1 MAPSA
6 EPTGSQSGSHNPF
19 PQVFGKYVLLRP
31 MARGGMGELFL
42 AAAGETGGFEKL
54 CVVKKVLTD
63 LEDDGVRRRFLDE
76 AKVVVRLNHANLV
89 QVFDAGRVVED
100 YYLAMELVE
109 GKDLRGVWNRCA
121 QLHRRI
127 PVEFATFVVRE
138 LCRALDYVHDAMSLD
153 LVHRDIS
160 PPNIMV
166 SYHGQI
172 KVTDFG
178 LATHAIKSE
187 LTNPGVVFG
196 RFSYLSPEQA
206 RGLPADRRTDIY
218 ASGIVLW
225 EMLTGRQLFPADRH
239 QAAGAAALA
248 ELRNP
253 VIEAPSSIV
262 PGIPDGLDA
271 VVLRALAVERED
283 RFQTAGEFK
292 VALSEVLTRHHPSC
306 DVDRVAA
313 FMRDIFAREYKL
325 EAQDYASYSREDFS
339 PIRAQATIDDSDTLS
354 ISDSI
359 EVGQPTSRSRSRSR
373 AGRQASGDLSSP
385 PRSASGPRRA
395 GAASAEARADE
406 QGSSSFELDD
416 GDIVEL
422 ESSKI
427 YSGWDGGPSAEELAE
442 AAAARVGT
450 VVGKRYRVDRLLG
463 VGGMGAVFAA
473 THLAL
478 GKTYALKI
486 LHEVYGRDPD
496 IIDRFMREARA
507 ATQTGHPNIIDVLD
521 IGTMDEG
528 DLYFVM
534 ELLDGTDLGSVIRQ
548 SGPLAV
554 RRAVHIARQICR
566 AVSAAHDAGIIH
578 RDLKSENVVLLVKG
592 GDPDFVKVLDFG
604 ICKHIDTVSPSQT
617 TPGMVMGSPAYMS
630 PEQAA
635 GAEADVK
642 SDIYALGTILFEMLT
657 GRLPFTGRNAVAVL
671 VKKGSDPAPDV
682 IELRPDVPS
691 PLADVVA
698 RCLDRELERRPES
711 MKALEYELTR
721 AIEGRASAVA
731 AVMGLQ
737 IDAEVAASA
746 SGSGPTRRASGEPPP
761 SERSVSEIPAE
772 KIVTVHDQAAAAR
785 SRSAQAQVQDRGSR
799 RVWLGLGLL
808 GLVVAVGVAGV
819 MMFGPP
825 PWGGEGEGP
834 GADSGAAATDA
845 GSEPAEADPT
855 PGGGGSETDTSGGET
870 GDPSADGGETGEE
883 PPANDAASIVARAE
897 QALAASHWREPLDRS
912 LAVELNNLGI
922 VNPGN
927 EAIGR
932 LRQAAEEVLEPLA
945 RTAAKDKDWATA
957 VGAYRDLLS
966 VWPEHE
972 RARAGLVDALRQFG
986 RAQRAAGDFTGLL
999 DTADELLSREPK
1011 MFLALKYRAEALA
1024 GLERWE
1030 EAAPA
1035 YRAAMRVRSSNK
1047 DVKKGYW
1054 RARQK
1059 LKQQGK

>member
-1 MAPSA
+1 
-6 EPTGSQSGSHNPF
+6 
-19 PQVFGKYVLLRP
+19 

-63 LEDDGVRRRFLDE
+63 LDDGGVRRRFLDE

-89 QVFDAGRVVED
+89 QVFDAGRVNDD

-127 PVEFATFVVRE
+127 PVDFAIFVARE
-138 LCRALDYVHDAMSLD
+138 LCRALDYVHDAMGLD

-178 LATHAIKSE
+178 LATHAIKRE

-196 RFSYLSPEQA
+196 RYSYLSPEQA

-239 QAAGAAALA
+239 QAVGAAALA

-253 VIEAPSSIV
+253 KIQAPSTIV
-262 PGIPDGLDA
+262 PGIPDGLDV
-271 VVLRALAVERED
+271 VVLEALATEREN
-283 RFQTAGEFK
+283 RYQTAGEFR
-292 VALSEVLTRHHPSC
+292 VALSEILARHYPAC

-313 FMRDIFAREYKL
+313 FMREIFAGEYKH
-325 EAQDYASYSREDFS
+325 ETADYASYAREDFS
-339 PIRAQATIDDSDTLS
+339 PIRAQASIEDSDTLS

-359 EVGQPTSRSRSRSR
+359 DLGRAVSKPRPSAGASRQVAGELGSSEVGD
-373 AGRQASGDLSSP
+373 GKGASTTL
-385 PRSASGPRRA
+385 
-395 GAASAEARADE
+395 
-406 QGSSSFELDD
+406 ELDERD
-416 GDIVEL
+416 GNTTPSWAE
-422 ESSKI
+422 
-427 YSGWDGGPSAEELAE
+427 GPSQEELT
-442 AAAARVGT
+442 AAALERVGS
-450 VVGKRYRVDRLLG
+450 VIDKRYRVDRLLG

-486 LHEVYGRDPD
+486 LHDVYGRDAD
-496 IIDRFMREARA
+496 IIERFMREARA
-507 ATQTGHPNIIDVLD
+507 ATQTGHPNIIDVVD
-521 IGTMDEG
+521 IGTMEAG

-534 ELLDGTDLGSVIRQ
+534 ELLEGTDLGTVIRQ
-548 SGPLAV
+548 SGPLAI
-554 RRAVHIARQICR
+554 RRAVHIGRQICR
-566 AVSAAHDAGIIH
+566 AVGAAHEAGIIH
-578 RDLKSENVVLLVKG
+578 RDLKSENVVLTVKG

-604 ICKHIDTVSPSQT
+604 ICKQIDPVSSSQT
-617 TPGMVMGSPAYMS
+617 TPGMVMGSPDYMA

-635 GAEADVK
+635 GAAADTK

-657 GRLPFTGRNAVAVL
+657 GRLPFVGRNAIDVL
-671 VKKGSDPAPDV
+671 MKKGGGPAPRV
-682 IELRPDVPS
+682 TELRPEVPE
-691 PLADVVA
+691 PLAEVVA
-698 RCLDRELERRPES
+698 RCLERELELRPES
-711 MKALEYELTR
+711 MKAAEYELTR

-737 IDAEVAASA
+737 IDAEAAASA
-746 SGSGPTRRASGEPPP
+746 SGSGPNEAASPLAAEPAEKLAAEP
-761 SERSVSEIPAE
+761 IAAE
-772 KIVTVHDQAAAAR
+772 KIVTVHDQAAAR
-785 SRSAQAQVQDRGSR
+785 SLAAVGAQPSPSR
-799 RVWLGLGLL
+799 RKLWIGVGVVALLLAIGVAAKLL
-808 GLVVAVGVAGV
+808 G
-819 MMFGPP
+819 
-825 PWGGEGEGP
+825 GGEPQPPVDDASSTSTDEAQRP
-834 GADSGAAATDA
+834 VHEPNVDA
-845 GSEPAEADPT
+845 GETSDGEAELV
-855 PGGGGSETDTSGGET
+855 
-870 GDPSADGGETGEE
+870 PS
-883 PPANDAASIVARAE
+883 PANDATSIVARAE
-897 QALAASHWREPLDRS
+897 KALAEEHWREPLEES
-912 LAVELNNLGI
+912 LAVELTNLGI
-922 VNPGN
+922 VAPGN

-932 LRQAAEEVLEPLA
+932 LRKQAADVLEPRA
-945 RTAAKDKDWATA
+945 RTASNNEDWETA
-957 VGAYRDLLS
+957 VTAYRDLLA

-972 RARAGLVDALRQFG
+972 EARASVIEALRNLG
-986 RAQRAAGDFTGLL
+986 RNQRDASDFEGLL
-999 DTADELLSREPK
+999 ETADELLNREPNL
-1011 MFLALKYRAEALA
+1011 FIALKYRAEALE

-1030 EAAPA
+1030 EAVPA
-1035 YRAAMRVRSSNK
+1035 YRAAMRVRSTNK

-1059 LKQQGK
+1059 LKQLGGEG

>member
-1 MAPSA
+1 MAASA
-6 EPTGSQSGSHNPF
+6 EPTGSGSGSQSSGF

-54 CVVKKVLTD
+54 CVVKKVLTE
-63 LEDDGVRRRFLDE
+63 LEDGGGVRRRFLDE

-89 QVFDAGRVVED
+89 QVFDAGRVADD
-100 YYLAMELVE
+100 YYLSMELVE

-138 LCRALDYVHDAMSLD
+138 LCRALEYVHDAMSLD

-178 LATHAIKSE
+178 LATHAIKQE

-196 RFSYLSPEQA
+196 RYSYLSPEQA

-218 ASGIVLW
+218 AAGIVLW

-239 QAAGAAALA
+239 QALGASALS

-253 VIEAPSSIV
+253 KIKAPSSIV
-262 PGIPDGLDA
+262 PGVPDGLDE
-271 VVLRALAVERED
+271 VVVKALAVERED

-313 FMRDIFAREYKL
+313 FMRDIFSREYRL
-325 EAQDYASYSREDFS
+325 ESQDYASYSREDFS
-339 PIRAQATIDDSDTLS
+339 PIRAQASIDESETLS
-354 ISDSI
+354 ISDAISLASAT
-359 EVGQPTSRSRSRSR
+359 PTPKPAPKEGRSRT
-373 AGRQASGDLSSP
+373 QSGELNPSAIVRGVAADGGTSSIP
-385 PRSASGPRRA
+385 
-395 GAASAEARADE
+395 
-406 QGSSSFELDD
+406 LDD
-416 GDIVEL
+416 GDIDEL
-422 ESSKI
+422 ESSRTFT
-427 YSGWDGGPSAEELAE
+427 GWDGGPTPTELAE

-450 VVGKRYRVDRLLG
+450 VVGKRYRVDRLIG

-486 LHEVYGRDPD
+486 LHEAYGRDPD

-534 ELLDGTDLGSVIRQ
+534 ELLEGIDLATVIRQ
-548 SGPLAV
+548 SGPLAM
-554 RRAVHIARQICR
+554 RRAVHVGRQICR
-566 AVSAAHDAGIIH
+566 ALSAAHEAGIIH
-578 RDLKSENVVLLVKG
+578 RDLKSENVVLIVKG
-592 GDPDFVKVLDFG
+592 SDPDFVKVLDFG
-604 ICKHIDTVSPSQT
+604 ICKHINSINPSQT
-617 TPGMVMGSPAYMS
+617 SPGMVMGSPAYMA

-635 GAEADVK
+635 GAAADVK

-657 GRLPFTGRNAVAVL
+657 GHLPFTGRNAIAVL
-671 VKKGSDPAPDV
+671 MKKGSDPAPSVAED
-682 IELRPDVPS
+682 RPEVPA
-691 PLADVVA
+691 PLVEVVA
-698 RCLDRELERRPES
+698 RCLDLELERRPDS

-737 IDAEVAASA
+737 LDAEAAASA
-746 SGSGPTRRASGEPPP
+746 SGSGPQERARDLEPPP
-761 SERSVSEIPAE
+761 SEASISEVPA
-772 KIVTVHDQAAAAR
+772 KLLTVHDQAMQAAAVAR
-785 SRSAQAQVQDRGSR
+785 HAQQAAAGAEAKPLR
-799 RVWLGLGLL
+799 RHLGFGVLI
-808 GLVVAVGVAGV
+808 GVAMVALTVFGV
-819 MMFGPP
+819 WASGLA
-825 PWGGEGEGP
+825 GRSGSGSGSDAAAESGT
-834 GADSGAAATDA
+834 GASGAQDGGNDGGQALDSASSGAGETATPD
-845 GSEPAEADPT
+845 S
-855 PGGGGSETDTSGGET
+855 DTSGETSGE
-870 GDPSADGGETGEE
+870 
-883 PPANDAASIVARAE
+883 ANDVASIVARAE
-897 QALAASHWREPLDRS
+897 QALADERWREPLAQS
-912 LAVELNNLGI
+912 LAFEINNLS
-922 VNPGN
+922 NFDPGH

-932 LRQAAEEVLEPLA
+932 LRRGAEQVLGPRARKAAKAKDWEP
-945 RTAAKDKDWATA
+945 TAA
-957 VGAYRDLLS
+957 AYRDLLAI
-966 VWPEHE
+966 WPEHAD
-972 RARAGLVDALRQFG
+972 ARENLIDALRQLA
-986 RAQRAAGDFTGLL
+986 REQRADGNFVGLL
-999 DTADELLSREPK
+999 ATADELLNRDPD
-1011 MFLALKYRAEALA
+1011 MFVALKYRAEAFE
-1024 GLERWE
+1024 GLGRWT
-1030 EAAPA
+1030 EAVPA
-1035 YRAAMRVRSSNK
+1035 YREAMRVRPANK
-1047 DVKKGYW
+1047 DVKKAY
-1054 RARQK
+1054 RKALRE
-1059 LKQQGK
+1059 LTQQEHGDGK